1 MKTVRS
7 FFAVGLALLAVA
19 ACRPGAV
26 RDLKT
31 ETLHDEDSTAH
42 ASLSIEA
49 ELPVPGQ
56 GAAADRIRATL
67 IEVMDEQLSHI
78 GTYEEGRLFP
88 AFEGDTNDSAA
99 LLKYD
104 RDKALEAIGKLSQED
119 YDERVESIEEN
130 DGLTDAE
137 RAEILA
143 GMPGWEYSFSLLK
156 TRETDRYV
164 VFLSE
169 DYIYLGGAHGGI
181 LGRGGLT
188 FNKENGRLV
197 EHFLDPACLDAIQPL
212 LRKGLTDYFSDTD
225 AEITPEELDNYL
237 FLESGV
243 IPFPAWTPFP
253 SDDGLVFTYQ
263 QYEIAAFAAGMPN
276 FTIPYDDLLPYLT
289 PEAKKLTGLEN

>member
-19 ACRPGAV
+19 ACRPGTV

-31 ETLHDEDSTAH
+31 EILKDEDSTAH
-42 ASLSIEA
+42 ASLSIKA
-49 ELPVPGQ
+49 ELPLPGQ
-56 GAAADRIRATL
+56 GAAADRIRTAL

-78 GTYEEGRLFP
+78 GTYEEDRLFP

-143 GMPGWEYSFSLLK
+143 DMPGWEYSFSLLK
-156 TRETDRYV
+156 TRETDSYV

-169 DYIYLGGAHGGI
+169 DYVYLGGAHGGI
-181 LGRGGLT
+181 TGRGGLT
-188 FNKENGRLV
+188 FDKENGRLV

-225 AEITPEELDNYL
+225 AEVTPEELDNYL
-237 FLESGV
+237 FLESGI

-289 PEAKKLTGLEN
+289 PEAKKLTGLGN